1 MLLLKRSLL
10 LASFSVIFLM
20 LGSTYFTTFVS
31 IRLSH
36 NNISETWIGLV
47 HTGFSVGFVLGTL
60 KAEQAIEKLG
70 HVKSYLLFGLLFAI
84 STVLNK
90 YFDTVYGWMF
100 FRLIDGICL
109 SALYVVL
116 ESFYLLISPMHKR
129 GTVLSI
135 YMIALYVSQSVSQ
148 FFYNVIPYQSDTTF
162 WVLGLLIL
170 ISCIPPL
177 FLKNPKIVIPN
188 LSLFSIL
195 KTTSFSWLGLNASLI
210 SGAIL
215 TAIYSFLPLLA
226 KKLGLSI
233 SLAMS
238 LMILGGLL
246 CQWPVGALSDR
257 MDRKKLLLW
266 IGCLTLIPCAVPFF
280 FEISKIGYYAII
292 VSIGVLSFA
301 LYPVGMTLV
310 CENKPSEELTGL
322 TELLLL
328 FYSVGMIFGPL
339 LTPVFN
345 KITDP
350 FGLYLEIIAFSSII
364 TAHCVFGLLKKRLS
378 SSSA

>member
-1 MLLLKRSLL
+1 
-10 LASFSVIFLM
+10 
-20 LGSTYFTTFVS
+20 
-31 IRLSH
+31 
-36 NNISETWIGLV
+36 
-47 HTGFSVGFVLGTL
+47 
-60 KAEQAIEKLG
+60 
-70 HVKSYLLFGLLFAI
+70 
-84 STVLNK
+84 
-90 YFDTVYGWMF
+90 
-100 FRLIDGICL
+100 
-109 SALYVVL
+109 
-116 ESFYLLISPMHKR
+116 
-129 GTVLSI
+129 
-135 YMIALYVSQSVSQ
+135 MIALYVSQSVSQ
-148 FFYNVIPYQSDTTF
+148 FFYDLIPYQSDTTF

-177 FLKNPKIVIPN
+177 FLKNPKIIIPN

-238 LMILGGLL
+238 FMILGGLL

-266 IGCLTLIPCAVPFF
+266 IGCLTLIPYAIPFF
-280 FEISKIGYYAII
+280 FEISKIGYYVII
-292 VSIGVLSFA
+292 VSIGILSFA

-339 LTPVFN
+339 LTPLFN

-364 TAHCVFGLLKKRLS
+364 TAHCVFGLLKKRLPS
-378 SSSA
+378 TSP